1 MHHRVANGF
10 ATIQALA
17 RLMLRSAKDLPSF
30 ERDFPD
36 RLAALA
42 ATQVLLAGSDRHG
55 GASLHDLA
63 QREIDPYRSES
74 LDRTVVEGP
83 PVQLQSS
90 QAVGMGL
97 ILHELTT
104 NAVKYGA
111 LSTGEGKLTVQ
122 WSVDDEG
129 GLTLIWREENGPP
142 VVSPTRR
149 GFGSEVL
156 ERAASLCGGRLDII
170 FAPEGVRVTVT
181 LPADPSAW
189 SPA

>member
-1 MHHRVANGF
+1 
-10 ATIQALA
+10 
-17 RLMLRSAKDLPSF
+17 
-30 ERDFPD
+30 
-36 RLAALA
+36 
-42 ATQVLLAGSDRHG
+42 
-55 GASLHDLA
+55 
-63 QREIDPYRSES
+63 
-74 LDRTVVEGP
+74 
-83 PVQLQSS
+83 
-90 QAVGMGL
+90 MGL